1 MVGIP
6 KPNQKS
12 KGKNQKS
19 KIGRAGRASHGTAA
33 AQASLIFDF

>member
-19 KIGRAGRASHGTAA
+19 KNGRAG
-33 AQASLIFDF
+33 QASPRDSRSAGIANF